1 MRLDHLLSKEN
12 LNLLKIFIVYFSMC
26 CLDILYII
34 KEVVNNFF
42 NFFKI
47 SFGGL
52 KWNRTIDLTLIRR
65 AL

>member
-1 MRLDHLLSKEN
+1 
-12 LNLLKIFIVYFSMC
+12 MC

-34 KEVVNNFF
+34 KEVVNNFL
-42 NFFKI
+42 NIFKI